1 MEKSTRT
8 REDQALI
15 ELRKQ
20 LAGLGIKTRSSEGK
34 YEYFYAYL
42 HEENGALGPGSL
54 FIMIR
59 DGHLSWSRDSRLPIT
74 DIPGAARHIA
84 QVVREGSSSA
94 EAGKHDDA

>member
-1 MEKSTRT
+1 MGKSPNRT

-15 ELRKQ
+15 ELRKE
-20 LAGLGIKTRSSEGK
+20 LVGLGIKTRSSEGK

-59 DGHLSWSRDSRLPIT
+59 EGHLSWSRDSRLCIS
-74 DIPGAARHIA
+74 DIPAAAREIA
-84 QVVREGSSSA
+84 QLVQAGS
-94 EAGKHDDA
+94 GRKGGQ